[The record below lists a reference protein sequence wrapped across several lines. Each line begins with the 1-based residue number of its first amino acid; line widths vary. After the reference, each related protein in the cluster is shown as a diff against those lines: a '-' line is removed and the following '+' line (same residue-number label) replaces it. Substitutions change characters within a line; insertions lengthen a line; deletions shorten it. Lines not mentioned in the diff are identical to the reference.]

1 MKHVDNNKTH
11 LMLDTFKWIGLYAGI
26 GPIASLLLPFPISL
40 VVALGAFIAINFLIA
55 RLRIRKKDTS
65 TRNLFDSLSSSSD
78 TSSYNYSMIRY
89 YCMECGNEHKDITC
103 SICGSKMKR
112 AE

>member
-40 VVALGAFIAINFLIA
+40 VVALGAFIAI
-55 RLRIRKKDTS
+55 
-65 TRNLFDSLSSSSD
+65 
-78 TSSYNYSMIRY
+78 
-89 YCMECGNEHKDITC
+89 
-103 SICGSKMKR
+103 
-112 AE
+112 